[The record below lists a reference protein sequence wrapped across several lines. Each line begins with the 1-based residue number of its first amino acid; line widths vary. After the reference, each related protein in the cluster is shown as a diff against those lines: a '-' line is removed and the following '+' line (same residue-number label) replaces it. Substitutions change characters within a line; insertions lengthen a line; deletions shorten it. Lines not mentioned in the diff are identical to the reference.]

1 MDHFYQGL
9 GENWFD
15 YQELYSKM
23 VKDFPDKSHF
33 VEVGSWKGMSSA
45 YMAVEIINS
54 GKKIKFDCIDI
65 WEYDKSDIPK
75 DYYED
80 ATEDL
85 YSVFCKNI
93 EPVKDIITP
102 IKELSSKAAE
112 RYKDNSI
119 DFIFI
124 DAAHDY
130 ENVKKDIN
138 AWFPKLKKGGIIA
151 GHDYWFD
158 GVKSAVNEYFIAGG
172 VIGFGNCWFY
182 KS

>member
-23 VKDFPDKSHF
+23 VKEFPDKSHF
-33 VEVGSWKGMSSA
+33 VEVGSWKGMSSV

-54 GKKIKFDCIDI
+54 GKDIKFDCIDI
-65 WEYDKSDIPK
+65 WEYDKSQVDIPQ
-75 DYYED
+75 DMYED
-80 ATEDL
+80 G
-85 YSVFCKNI
+85 YGVFMKNI
-93 EPVKDIITP
+93 EPVKHIINP
-102 IKELSSKAAE
+102 IKEFSEKSAE

-130 ENVKKDIN
+130 ENVKKDIT
-138 AWFPKLKKGGIIA
+138 AYFPKLKKGGVIA

-158 GVKSAVNEYFIAGG
+158 GVKSAVNEYFKEG
-172 VIGFGNCWFY
+172 VVGFGTCWFF
-182 KS
+182 KNI